1 MGLWQ
6 WNENSKDILDK
17 TEVDKR
23 NDEQNILVGAITVE
37 SSSQS
42 EAGESSEGK
51 DKSRFR
57 RVEKSEGKIPQV
69 PPQVRISQTVLESE
83 FSVLILQCVLLRV
96 YYQWNIKV

>member
-17 TEVDKR
+17 TEMDKR
-23 NDEQNILVGAITVE
+23 NDEQNILVGAITVK
-37 SSSQS
+37 SSSRS
-42 EAGESSEGK
+42 EVGESSEGK

-57 RVEKSEGKIPQV
+57 GVERSEGKIPWV
-69 PPQVRISQTVLESE
+69 PPQVRTSQTVLESE

-96 YYQWNIKV
+96 YYQ